1 MMVGE
6 GYTADFLDGSLRR
19 DKATVP
25 AVSSLLVSLLAESS
39 SGFLVAKRTAWDTS
53 MVPASL
59 WLILA
64 CLVAASGLERKDTA
78 QREIRGGHV
87 VQGTRREGSSLE
99 QESSWLARA
108 RQATVGKERIPKV
121 LGSEQSARA
130 VPLQY
135 KSLEC

>member
-64 CLVAASGLERKDTA
+64 CLVAASGLERTQLRGKSEGVMLS
-78 QREIRGGHV
+78 RELGGRGAH
-87 VQGTRREGSSLE
+87 
-99 QESSWLARA
+99 
-108 RQATVGKERIPKV
+108 
-121 LGSEQSARA
+121 
-130 VPLQY
+130 
-135 KSLEC
+135 